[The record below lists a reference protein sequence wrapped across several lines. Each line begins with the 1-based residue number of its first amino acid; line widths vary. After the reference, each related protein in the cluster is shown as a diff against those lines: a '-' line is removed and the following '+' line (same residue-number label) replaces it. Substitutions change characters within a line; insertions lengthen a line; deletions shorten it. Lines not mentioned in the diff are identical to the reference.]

1 MSQRCIGGAVAF
13 GLALVLATPAAS
25 TPPGTN
31 GMIVWQREARTG
43 FPHLWVANPDGSEA
57 RRVFATARNR
67 GEIEG
72 AFSPTDPNLVFFT
85 RFSDALFSD
94 NIYSGNL
101 ASGAV
106 TRVTRARS
114 AELAPSISP
123 DGARIAYF
131 AVPRPRRIDPDAPPP
146 PEHIRLVNVDGSGD
160 SGLTSRRRRSFDPD
174 WSPDGSRLV
183 YTETRFVGRRQ
194 RPQTRQVVMNADG
207 TGRRILTAFGG
218 PNEINGKWMPDGR
231 TILFERR
238 RQGGTRSDILAIGAG
253 GGRPRTVLATRA
265 WETNPVPSPDGIRIV
280 FTSDR
285 GRRGRE
291 RLGPGFELYT
301 MALDGTDIAR
311 LTNNRRPDIW
321 PDWQRLP

>member
-1 MSQRCIGGAVAF
+1 MPQRCIRGAVALS
-13 GLALVLATPAAS
+13 LALFLATPAAS

-72 AFSPTDPNLVFFT
+72 TFSPTDPDLVFFT
-85 RFSDALFSD
+85 RFSGALFSD
-94 NIYSGNL
+94 DLFRGNL
-101 ASGAV
+101 ATGAV

-123 DGARIAYF
+123 DGAQIAYF
-131 AVPRPRRIDPDAPPP
+131 AVPRPRRIDPDTPPLR
-146 PEHIRLVNVDGSGD
+146 EHIRVVNVDGSGD
-160 SGLTSRRRRSFDPD
+160 RALTSRRRRSVDPD

-183 YTETRFVGRRQ
+183 YTEARYVRGRPG
-194 RPQTRQVVMNADG
+194 PQNRQVVMNADG
-207 TGRRILTAFGG
+207 TGRQALTAFGG
-218 PNEINGKWMPDGR
+218 PDEINGKWMPDGR

-238 RQGGTRSDILAIGAG
+238 RQRGTRSDILAIGADG
-253 GGRPRTVLATRA
+253 AGLRTVLATPA
-265 WETNPVPSPDGIRIV
+265 WETNPVPSPSGTRIV

-285 GRRGRE
+285 DRRGHE

-301 MALDGTDIAR
+301 MALDGTDMVR
-311 LTNNRRPDIW
+311 VTNNRRPDIW